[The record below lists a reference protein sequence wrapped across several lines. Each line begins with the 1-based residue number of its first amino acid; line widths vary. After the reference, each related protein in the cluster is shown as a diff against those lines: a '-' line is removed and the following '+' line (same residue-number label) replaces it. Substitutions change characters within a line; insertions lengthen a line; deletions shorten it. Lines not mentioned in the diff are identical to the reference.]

1 MLVSN
6 LKFDTSPTEDAV
18 LGSGAWQRSLAE
30 PTITT
35 KDGKTCAYF
44 NGSNSGLISTKQYFP
59 NIDAYKDDWMIMV
72 YIYTSINNAKMG
84 IASKWD
90 YNSSSFKPLIL
101 RDYNGVF
108 KLNGGGSATIPINQW
123 NLISVVH
130 TAGNINLYLN
140 DILTCTLGEKA
151 LQADALNSAESFT
164 IGFIYG
170 LANNN
175 RFNGYMS
182 DFRIYK
188 DETSIPVSRSE
199 LFDDSDKNYYGVKA

>member
-18 LGSGAWQRSLAE
+18 LGPGAWQRSLVE

-44 NGSNSGLISTKQYFP
+44 NGSNSGLISTKEYFP
-59 NIDAYKDDWMIMV
+59 NIDAHKDDWMV
-72 YIYTSINNAKMG
+72 SCNVNFSNTG
-84 IASKWD
+84 VTFVSKWD
-90 YNSSSFKPLIL
+90 LDSSTSFAPFIL
-101 RDYNGVF
+101 NESDRKFQLFNNGT
-108 KLNGGGSATIPINQW
+108 GIIPTNQW
-123 NLISVVH
+123 NLISAVH
-130 TAGNINLYLN
+130 TNKNIYLYINNVLAN
-140 DILTCTLGEKA
+140 TVAETYI
-151 LQADALNSAESFT
+151 DATSLNSTDPFT
-164 IGFIYG
+164 IGFISSYG
-170 LANNN
+170 KE

-188 DETSIPVSRSE
+188 DETSIPVSRSK